1 MIKRSF
7 DLDLLLKI
15 TGEYNI
21 APPEDFIKWFNMPM
35 NLMFVE
41 GDNIGL
47 ATYEYSGVYN
57 VHWYYTAR
65 GREAIELAK
74 RMIANLFENYGAEII
89 RGMIETKLKASR
101 WACRQ
106 VGLTSHGII
115 YDPKYGECEMF
126 TATKDE
132 FLRKVNTNG

>member
-7 DLDLLLKI
+7 DLDLLLKL
-15 TGEYNI
+15 TLPYDL
-21 APPEDFIKWFNMPM
+21 APKEHYVQWFNMPK

-41 GDNIGL
+41 DDNAGL
-47 ATYEYSGVYN
+47 ATYEYYGVYN
-57 VHWYYTAR
+57 VHWYFTVR

-74 RMIANLFENYGAEII
+74 RMIVNLFENYDAELI

-115 YDPKYGECEMF
+115 VDPRFGEMEMF

-132 FLRKVNTNG
+132 FLRKVKAHG